1 MRRKYLNKVEVW
13 LNSALDDT
21 VGGNLVDP
29 SQLGSSW
36 CNVSTLSTDKLTTYG
51 LDIAQQAI
59 TIKTRYR
66 SDLDYFQEGLFF
78 KYKGLD
84 WMPTS
89 ISNKNLINEE
99 IVIVAT
105 AI

>member
-13 LNSALDDT
+13 VNGTTNDNFS
-21 VGGNLVDP
+21 GNLNDP

-36 CNVSTLSTDKLTTYG
+36 CNVTTIPREKFTDLG
-51 LDIAQQAI
+51 LDTTKQAV

-78 KYKGLD
+78 KYK
-84 WMPTS
+84 S
-89 ISNKNLINEE
+89 IEWYPQRIYNKDLLNEE
-99 IVIVAT
+99 ITIIAVQ
-105 AI
+105 